1 MSLIS
6 SNSFDEQGA
15 LAPSSRKI
23 RPFYDHLQ
31 NSGNIMNMNVNSD
44 NIKLTVGFDRGALV
58 ADKRDMGSNGTG
70 NTFMSTS

>member
-1 MSLIS
+1 
-6 SNSFDEQGA
+6 
-15 LAPSSRKI
+15 
-23 RPFYDHLQ
+23 
-31 NSGNIMNMNVNSD
+31 MNMNVNSD